1 MSEKLRLHLTG
12 MDCADCALKIEK
24 GVSRLEGV
32 RACQV
37 NFMSATLEVNGDVGR
52 DHIISHIQSL
62 GYGVSDSALAGQ
74 ALASSRRQQ
83 IMTLL
88 GQPRN
93 LLTLVGLLFIIGG
106 FIGPSL
112 VALAWL
118 PPLLFTIG
126 GLFGLYFP
134 ARAGWAA
141 LRSGQGLDM
150 NVLMSLAALGAFAI
164 GEYAEAA
171 TVIVLFSLGE
181 ALEGYTIERARDS
194 LRSLTQLAPAEA
206 TVLRPCLDCQGC
218 RGRDLPDGSG
228 VYEAGPCPWCD
239 LHEEVVPVDK
249 LVISETI
256 IVKPGERIPMDGQ
269 IVSGYSGLN
278 QAPLTGESVP
288 VEKGVGDEVFA
299 GTINGDGLLK
309 IIVTR
314 LAEDNTLA
322 RLIHLVE
329 QAQSQK
335 TPTQRFVDKFARIYT
350 PVVVVGATLVAALPP
365 LLLGLPFWDTAA
377 GHGWL
382 YRALTLLVIACP
394 CALVIATPVAVVSA
408 ISSAARQGVL
418 IKGGAYL
425 EALGRIKVVAFDKT
439 GTLTQGQPQLA
450 AMTCVDQ
457 CCRLARQDNPLT
469 RCDHCEEML
478 SVAAAVERYSTHP
491 LAQAITSAAQ
501 KLALPPLAAEAV
513 QTLPGQ
519 GVQGQVNQAAVTIGS
534 HTFLHHTATCPPDFC
549 QTINQAEL
557 AGQTTMVV
565 RQNEALLGYLAVSD
579 PPRHSGRAT
588 LAALKAAGVS
598 ETLMLTGD
606 NAVVAEAIGRTL
618 GVDTIKA
625 GLLPADKVTVIEGL
639 LKQYGNTVAM
649 VGDGVN
655 DAPALAL
662 ASVGIAMGVSGTA
675 QALETADVAL
685 LADDLTRLPALIR
698 LGRRAVNTIR
708 FNIWFSLLLKAI
720 FLGAALFGVATLWL
734 AVLADV
740 GASLLVTLNGM
751 RLLKSEAE

>member
-1 MSEKLRLHLTG
+1 
-12 MDCADCALKIEK
+12 
-24 GVSRLEGV
+24 
-32 RACQV
+32 
-37 NFMSATLEVNGDVGR
+37 
-52 DHIISHIQSL
+52 
-62 GYGVSDSALAGQ
+62 
-74 ALASSRRQQ
+74 
-83 IMTLL
+83 
-88 GQPRN
+88 
-93 LLTLVGLLFIIGG
+93 
-106 FIGPSL
+106 
-112 VALAWL
+112 
-118 PPLLFTIG
+118 
-126 GLFGLYFP
+126 
-134 ARAGWAA
+134 
-141 LRSGQGLDM
+141 
-150 NVLMSLAALGAFAI
+150 
-164 GEYAEAA
+164 
-171 TVIVLFSLGE
+171 
-181 ALEGYTIERARDS
+181 
-194 LRSLTQLAPAEA
+194 
-206 TVLRPCLDCQGC
+206 
-218 RGRDLPDGSG
+218 
-228 VYEAGPCPWCD
+228 
-239 LHEEVVPVDK
+239 
-249 LVISETI
+249 
-256 IVKPGERIPMDGQ
+256 
-269 IVSGYSGLN
+269 
-278 QAPLTGESVP
+278 
-288 VEKGVGDEVFA
+288 
-299 GTINGDGLLK
+299 
-309 IIVTR
+309 
-314 LAEDNTLA
+314 
-322 RLIHLVE
+322 
-329 QAQSQK
+329 
-335 TPTQRFVDKFARIYT
+335 
-350 PVVVVGATLVAALPP
+350 
-365 LLLGLPFWDTAA
+365 LGLPFWDTAA